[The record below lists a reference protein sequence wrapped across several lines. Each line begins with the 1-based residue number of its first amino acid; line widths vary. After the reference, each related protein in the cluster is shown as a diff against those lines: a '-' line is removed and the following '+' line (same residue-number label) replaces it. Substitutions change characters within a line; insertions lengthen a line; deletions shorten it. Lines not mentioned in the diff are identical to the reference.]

1 MKLQLALDDL
11 TMDEALEL
19 TTKVQEH
26 IDIIEIGTPFV
37 YQEGMRAVQIFK
49 VRFPDKEVLADMKIM
64 DAGYYEAEEA
74 LKVGADYVTV
84 LGVTD
89 NLTIKGCIDAA
100 EHYGKEIVV
109 DMICVPDMPK
119 RIRELEELGAHG
131 MAVHVGTDQQAVGRK
146 PIDDL
151 RVMAKHCEKAKI
163 SVAGGISPETTPEY
177 AALKPEVLIVGSGI
191 AHAADPA
198 GAAKAIK
205 DSMKECE

>member
-26 IDIIEIGTPFV
+26 IDIIAIGTPFV

-49 VRFPDKEVLADMKIM
+49 ERFPDKEVLADMKIM

-89 NLTIKGCIDAA
+89 NLTIKEWPCMWAQTSRQRGANLLMTCVSWQSTARRQKSLLLAA
-100 EHYGKEIVV
+100 S
-109 DMICVPDMPK
+109 
-119 RIRELEELGAHG
+119 A
-131 MAVHVGTDQQAVGRK
+131 
-146 PIDDL
+146 L
-151 RVMAKHCEKAKI
+151 RRLRNMR
-163 SVAGGISPETTPEY
+163 
-177 AALKPEVLIVGSGI
+177 L
-191 AHAADPA
+191 
-198 GAAKAIK
+198 
-205 DSMKECE
+205 

>member
-19 TTKVQEH
+19 TEKVREH

-49 VRFPDKEVLADMKIM
+49 ERFPDKEVLADMKIM

-100 EHYGKEIVV
+100 EHYG
-109 DMICVPDMPK
+109 
-119 RIRELEELGAHG
+119 A
-131 MAVHVGTDQQAVGRK
+131 
-146 PIDDL
+146 
-151 RVMAKHCEKAKI
+151 
-163 SVAGGISPETTPEY
+163 
-177 AALKPEVLIVGSGI
+177 
-191 AHAADPA
+191 
-198 GAAKAIK
+198 
-205 DSMKECE
+205 